1 MKKIVILGSGCG
13 GTMVADK
20 LRKHLD
26 DSQWEISIIDNDE
39 IHHYQPGWLF
49 IPFGIYNAEDCK
61 KPKRDFIPRG
71 VNFIFDEVVGVN
83 PDKRMVAG
91 KKDSYSYDWLVIAS
105 GCHIVPEE
113 VEGMMDDWHKD
124 IHDFYTLEG
133 AQLLRKRIKYFD
145 SGRVVL
151 NIAELPYKCPVA
163 PLEFIFMADWFFTI
177 NGVRDNIELEL
188 VTPISGAFTKPIA
201 SKILG
206 QVAEQKNIKITPNFD
221 ISHVNA
227 AEKTIESHRGEK
239 VPYDLLIS
247 IPPNFG
253 AKYIEDSDMGDP
265 LNFVDT
271 DHFTLKSKNFDNVY
285 VIGDATNVPASKAG
299 AVAHYQLETVVENLI
314 REIDGQPP
322 KSTFD
327 GHATCFICSG
337 YEKAILIDFNY
348 KYEPLPGKFPFPG
361 LGPFSLLGDSSFNY
375 WGKMMFKWV
384 YWNMMLKGVDLPLEQ
399 QMTMAGK
406 MRHSLVTE

>member
-151 NIAELPYKCPVA
+151 NIAELPYKCPV
-163 PLEFIFMADWFFTI
+163 
-177 NGVRDNIELEL
+177 
-188 VTPISGAFTKPIA
+188 
-201 SKILG
+201 
-206 QVAEQKNIKITPNFD
+206 
-221 ISHVNA
+221 
-227 AEKTIESHRGEK
+227 
-239 VPYDLLIS
+239 
-247 IPPNFG
+247 
-253 AKYIEDSDMGDP
+253 
-265 LNFVDT
+265 
-271 DHFTLKSKNFDNVY
+271 
-285 VIGDATNVPASKAG
+285 
-299 AVAHYQLETVVENLI
+299 
-314 REIDGQPP
+314 
-322 KSTFD
+322 
-327 GHATCFICSG
+327 
-337 YEKAILIDFNY
+337 
-348 KYEPLPGKFPFPG
+348 
-361 LGPFSLLGDSSFNY
+361 
-375 WGKMMFKWV
+375 
-384 YWNMMLKGVDLPLEQ
+384 
-399 QMTMAGK
+399 
-406 MRHSLVTE
+406 